1 MEEQEERERQ
11 LEKVHPLNV
20 LMRKIASLI
29 FESKH

>member
-20 LMRKIASLI
+20 LM
-29 FESKH
+29 SKNCIINNYF